1 MPRSYWSVEDE
12 HVERGIRA
20 KYDPHKNTETA
31 AHPQKDCQHMFLSE
45 VRSKVTQG

>member
-1 MPRSYWSVEDE
+1 MPRSYWPVEDE

-31 AHPQKDCQHMFLSE
+31 AHPRKDGQQMFFKQST
-45 VRSKVTQG
+45 K